1 MGCVPAATV
10 VCTRAIAYYIMPNSP
25 PRLSHVQG
33 VKVNRPRAADD
44 FEVIR
49 ERLEELRRER
59 EEIEDKNKSG
69 DTAGEGESDEEAERR
84 RQERCDGAP
93 PAWVPTIFLPQPTD

>member
-1 MGCVPAATV
+1 
-10 VCTRAIAYYIMPNSP
+10 
-25 PRLSHVQG
+25 
-33 VKVNRPRAADD
+33 VNRPRAADD

-59 EEIEDKNKSG
+59 EEAENSNKTG
-69 DTAGEGESDEEAERR
+69 DGTQSPNGDASDEDGERQ
-84 RQERCDGAP
+84 RQEQCDGAP

>member
-1 MGCVPAATV
+1 VE
-10 VCTRAIAYYIMPNSP
+10 RS
-25 PRLSHVQG
+25 
-33 VKVNRPRAADD
+33 RAADD

-59 EEIEDKNKSG
+59 EEISSTNTPSDQPS
-69 DTAGEGESDEEAERR
+69 ESDEDAERR

-93 PAWVPTIFLPQPTD
+93 PSWVPTIFLPQPTD

>member
-1 MGCVPAATV
+1 MVE
-10 VCTRAIAYYIMPNSP
+10 
-25 PRLSHVQG
+25 
-33 VKVNRPRAADD
+33 RPRAADD

-59 EEIEDKNKSG
+59 EEISSTGIPDKTGAED
-69 DTAGEGESDEEAERR
+69 AEAEAERR

-93 PAWVPTIFLPQPTD
+93 PSWVPTIFLPQPTD

>member
-1 MGCVPAATV
+1 MVNIGIMRQTAARV
-10 VCTRAIAYYIMPNSP
+10 E
-25 PRLSHVQG
+25 PRLKG
-33 VKVNRPRAADD
+33 GPVNQPRAADD

-59 EEIEDKNKSG
+59 EETEAAEKSG
-69 DTAGEGESDEEAERR
+69 NGSAEDTEDDAEKQGRAQREGV
-84 RQERCDGAP
+84 P

>member
-1 MGCVPAATV
+1 MNT
-10 VCTRAIAYYIMPNSP
+10 
-25 PRLSHVQG
+25 
-33 VKVNRPRAADD
+33 PRAADD

-59 EEIEDKNKSG
+59 EELESSLTPKPAKD
-69 DTAGEGESDEEAERR
+69 GESEEEAERR
-84 RQERCDGAP
+84 RQESCDGAP

>member
-1 MGCVPAATV
+1 ME
-10 VCTRAIAYYIMPNSP
+10 
-25 PRLSHVQG
+25 
-33 VKVNRPRAADD
+33 RPRAADD

-59 EEIEDKNKSG
+59 EEISSNNTTGETSG
-69 DTAGEGESDEEAERR
+69 GGSDDESEQQRKEQCE
-84 RQERCDGAP
+84 GAP

>member
-1 MGCVPAATV
+1 ME
-10 VCTRAIAYYIMPNSP
+10 
-25 PRLSHVQG
+25 
-33 VKVNRPRAADD
+33 RPRAADD

-59 EEIEDKNKSG
+59 EEISSTNKPGKTPSG
-69 DTAGEGESDEEAERR
+69 DDSADEDTERN
-84 RQERCDGAP
+84 RQECCDGAP

>member
-1 MGCVPAATV
+1 M
-10 VCTRAIAYYIMPNSP
+10 
-25 PRLSHVQG
+25 
-33 VKVNRPRAADD
+33 NRPRAADD

-59 EEIEDKNKSG
+59 EEIGSTDQPG
-69 DTAGEGESDEEAERR
+69 DAPPADGDDDAEKQ
-84 RQERCDGAP
+84 RQARCEGAP

>member
-1 MGCVPAATV
+1 ME
-10 VCTRAIAYYIMPNSP
+10 
-25 PRLSHVQG
+25 
-33 VKVNRPRAADD
+33 RPRAADD

-59 EEIEDKNKSG
+59 EEISSKNTIGDASG
-69 DTAGEGESDEEAERR
+69 GAGSDAETEQRR
-84 RQERCDGAP
+84 KEQCEGAP